1 MLKLCVMFFLI
12 KLGIIMVVNESLNYL
27 INCIRIILYL
37 EVNLVVVFVLYVLNF
52 YYIYDVGKI
61 VM

>member
-52 YYIYDVGKI
+52 YYIYDIGKI